1 MFISESRCSALCVI
15 IWLQLRDIT
24 FISITWSDS
33 DILVVSWN
41 IVSPTDFTNRFRPP
55 PLSAAVSL
63 ALGNFV
69 ERETIFVSATQ
80 QKFSWGEVI
89 NTKKLKE
96 HTEYIHKALKRIA
109 RLKELFKNRTLYIP
123 HQLPKIV
130 GNLDLHVRLDVEQ
143 LC

>member
-15 IWLQLRDIT
+15 IWLQLCDIT

-41 IVSPTDFTNRFRPP
+41 MVSPTDFTNRFRPP

-69 ERETIFVSATQ
+69 ERETIFISATQ

-96 HTEYIHKALKRIA
+96 HTQYIHKALKRIA